1 MVFATNSAPNR
12 GAIEPVLPDVGRGE
26 ESLRVDPVL
35 AAQLD
40 ALVAELQPII
50 ARERCSYAQRCR
62 ELSLS
67 TAHLYL
73 LSLLEAHGPM
83 TMSQLAELLD
93 VALPN
98 ATGLVDRVR
107 ERGLVDRRRDESDRR
122 VVLVRLSDEGKE
134 VLRQL
139 GLGRRRQL
147 ALALQGMTS
156 DQRAQLF
163 ESIHDL
169 RIAFEAA
176 AAKETDR

>member
-139 GLGRRRQL
+139 GLVRRRRL

>member
-139 GLGRRRQL
+139 GLVRRRQL